1 MCEDWRVIFEGSSE
15 FEEDAL
21 AEEAGAQKTAGSDED
36 EVDEADKYWQ
46 EVNRSLCEQ
55 AEWWEMA
62 DDEDSAR
69 WEREEVCHYTCG
81 EIDVSVVQQGWRG
94 IAFRVWEAA
103 LVLCDFM
110 VATGMVRGRKVLDLG
125 SGPGLTGLVA
135 SALGATR
142 VIVTDLP
149 EVTELIGLNVKRYQ
163 KQRGAE
169 EGCTAVQAVT
179 YDWSQP

>member
-21 AEEAGAQKTAGSDED
+21 AEETGAQKTAGSDED

-69 WEREEVCHYTCG
+69 WEREEVCH
-81 EIDVSVVQQGWRG
+81 
-94 IAFRVWEAA
+94 
-103 LVLCDFM
+103 
-110 VATGMVRGRKVLDLG
+110 
-125 SGPGLTGLVA
+125 
-135 SALGATR
+135 
-142 VIVTDLP
+142 
-149 EVTELIGLNVKRYQ
+149 
-163 KQRGAE
+163 
-169 EGCTAVQAVT
+169 
-179 YDWSQP
+179 